1 MGREEDDEESYDIV
15 LSVLQER
22 YDRLVDMDKNTEQ
35 FGIMQQIR
43 MEQCYNL
50 EKAMRVWKRYK
61 ELHPEEFK

>member
-1 MGREEDDEESYDIV
+1 MNDEESYDIV

-22 YDRLVDMDKNTEQ
+22 YDKLVDMDKNTEQ